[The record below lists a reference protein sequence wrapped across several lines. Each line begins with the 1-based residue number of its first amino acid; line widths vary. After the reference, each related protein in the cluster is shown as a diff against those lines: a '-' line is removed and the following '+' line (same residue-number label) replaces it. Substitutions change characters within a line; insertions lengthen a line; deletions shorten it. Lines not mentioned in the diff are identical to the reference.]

1 MLFCQKEK
9 HGGLSIMEAHHIP
22 DIRRLWLKRRAMF
35 VGVLVLPLLITAGRA
50 ENGRRYNEKT
60 TVAVNSDKNA
70 LLSGRKLPARQKAAS
85 RQADVP
91 PTAPSKYTFRP
102 TPALP
107 PVQPHVVSHGNPSEK
122 KIALTF
128 DACSTHAPSH
138 YDERITKI
146 LVETQTPATIFLGG
160 KWMEDEPAQT
170 KYLASLPFIELENH
184 TFYHPH
190 LTKLSDEQVRNELR
204 RTQEAMYTLIG
215 RQPTLYRP
223 PYGEYNER
231 VIKIAA
237 RLGLTTVE
245 YSLASGDPDPHFSKD
260 VLINYVTKM
269 ARNGSIIV
277 MHINGR
283 GWHTAEALPEIIARL
298 RARGFIF
305 VTVSDL
311 IHSEQKLSVH

>member
-1 MLFCQKEK
+1 MPNVRRWHTITRRGLFAC
-9 HGGLSIMEAHHIP
+9 A
-22 DIRRLWLKRRAMF
+22 
-35 VGVLVLPLLITAGRA
+35 LVLPLIITAGRA
-50 ENGRRYNEKT
+50 ENGRRHIGKT
-60 TVAVNSDKNA
+60 IPVVKSDKNA
-70 LLSGRKLPARQKAAS
+70 FLSGGNDLLPS
-85 RQADVP
+85 
-91 PTAPSKYTFRP
+91 APFMYRFKP

-107 PVQPHVVSHGNPSEK
+107 PVRPHVVSHGNLSEK

-138 YDERITKI
+138 YDERITKV

-170 KYLASLPFIELENH
+170 KYLSSLPFIELENH
-184 TFYHPH
+184 TFFHPH
-190 LTKLSDEQVRNELR
+190 LTKLSDEQIRNELH

-231 VIKIAA
+231 VEKIAA
-237 RLGLTTVE
+237 SLGLTTVE
-245 YSLASGDPDPHFSKD
+245 YSLASGDPDPHFTKD

-277 MHINGR
+277 MHINRR

-298 RARGFIF
+298 RARGFTF
-305 VTVSDL
+305 VTVNDL
-311 IHSEQKLSVH
+311 FRGEEKLAHRK